1 MWTKEG
7 ESERVKRVKDGNKE
21 TGPDPESPVT
31 CNRPSLPRTRS
42 LLLFC
47 PTSPRSLHS
56 LSLSPLSC
64 WTAPS
69 LSSLSRPNVC
79 LHLACGPGGHASGR
93 DAVHRQHLEQDRAR
107 AVHGKRHPRGSSC
120 VADKATVKQTTA
132 SGSSLD
138 VRRRFLSKDSRR
150 GFFFG
155 DTAPRSAFKKTCFCL
170 DVVRSI
176 RFYRHFDRMRSSTSR
191 RLSVTARATT
201 GPGIPS

>member
-1 MWTKEG
+1 VWTKEG
-7 ESERVKRVKDGNKE
+7 ESEKVKRVKDGNKE

-132 SGSSLD
+132 EWILAGRASSLSQQRFSQRIFFLETPRLD
-138 VRRRFLSKDSRR
+138 PPSKRRASALTLSAQSDFIVILI
-150 GFFFG
+150 G
-155 DTAPRSAFKKTCFCL
+155 
-170 DVVRSI
+170 
-176 RFYRHFDRMRSSTSR
+176 
-191 RLSVTARATT
+191 
-201 GPGIPS
+201 